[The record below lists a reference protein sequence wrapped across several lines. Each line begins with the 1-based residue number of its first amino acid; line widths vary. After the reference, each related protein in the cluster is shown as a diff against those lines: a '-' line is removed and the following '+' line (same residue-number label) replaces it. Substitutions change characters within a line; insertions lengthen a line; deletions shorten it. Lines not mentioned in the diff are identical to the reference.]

1 MRAVSTPRRFT
12 IQQTPGTKVRLMP
25 DDAESIRLDQFLKFA
40 ELVGS
45 GGQAK
50 QLIQAG
56 DVLVNGE
63 VETRR
68 GRKLHDGDIVVFDGE
83 EYPVEFGE

>member
-1 MRAVSTPRRFT
+1 MTDET
-12 IQQTPGTKVRLMP
+12 IK
-25 DDAESIRLDQFLKFA
+25 LDQFLKLA
-40 ELVGS
+40 QVVQT

-56 DVLVNGE
+56 HVSVNGV

-68 GRKLHDGDIVVFDGE
+68 GRKLQVGDTVEVDGE
-83 EYPVEFGE
+83 ELVLGIDDGEQ

>member
-1 MRAVSTPRRFT
+1 MAAET
-12 IQQTPGTKVRLMP
+12 IK
-25 DDAESIRLDQFLKFA
+25 LDQFLKLA
-40 ELVGS
+40 QVVQT

-56 DVLVNGE
+56 YVSVNGV

-68 GRKLHDGDIVVFDGE
+68 GRKLQVGDTVEVDGE
-83 EYPVEFGE
+83 ELVLETDDSA

>member
-1 MRAVSTPRRFT
+1 MADET
-12 IQQTPGTKVRLMP
+12 IK
-25 DDAESIRLDQFLKFA
+25 LDQFLKLA
-40 ELVGS
+40 QVVQT

-56 DVLVNGE
+56 HVFVNGV

-68 GRKLHDGDIVVFDGE
+68 GRKLQVGDTVEVDGE
-83 EYPVEFGE
+83 ELVLEIDEGAQ

>member
-1 MRAVSTPRRFT
+1 MNESHNAESES
-12 IQQTPGTKVRLMP
+12 
-25 DDAESIRLDQFLKFA
+25 ESIRLDQFLKFA

-50 QLIQAG
+50 HIIQSG
-56 DVLVNGE
+56 EVVVNGE
-63 VETRR
+63 PETRR
-68 GRKLHDGDIVVFDGE
+68 GRKLYHGDVVEFEGD